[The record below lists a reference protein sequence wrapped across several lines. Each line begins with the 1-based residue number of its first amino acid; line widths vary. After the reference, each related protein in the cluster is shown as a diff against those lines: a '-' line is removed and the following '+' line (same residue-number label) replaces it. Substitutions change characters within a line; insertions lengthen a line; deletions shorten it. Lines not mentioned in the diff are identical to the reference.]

1 MYAKRLVSKD
11 TYYVGGS
18 DRRLALFENIY
29 PLTNGASYNSYLI
42 LDQKTCLLD
51 AVDKSV
57 DEEFY
62 IKVNEVLEGRKLDY
76 LIVNHMEPDHS
87 YALKNVLRMHPECT
101 LVISE
106 KALVMFKN
114 FNEGFCPTN
123 VKVVKEFEVLDLGE
137 HKLTF
142 VFTPMVHWP
151 EVMMTYDVTT
161 KTLFSADAFGTFG
174 ALSGNLFA
182 DRVSFEKNYE
192 LEARRYY
199 TNIVGKYGTQVLA
212 ALKKAS
218 TVEIETICPL
228 HGPIWRQDLNY
239 LINLY
244 TKRASY
250 EPETNGAL
258 IVYGSVYG
266 HSEVA
271 ANLIADELSEK
282 GINEIAV
289 YDASK
294 TDKSYLVAE
303 AFKYSHLII
312 CASTYNMGIFTPV
325 EEFLLDL
332 KYHNL
337 QNRKFAVVENGSWA
351 PNSGK
356 LVVEILKN
364 LKGFEQ
370 IGSNITFKSAVKEE
384 NVTHIKELADKIAE
398 TIPAKKVDNN
408 PLTRISYG
416 LFALSTKDGDRQ
428 NACIINT
435 VNMVA
440 QNPDLI
446 MISLN
451 KSDYSAK
458 TLQATKV
465 CNISCL
471 TKHTSFDVFKRFG
484 FQSGRDVNKFEN
496 YNNYKIADNGINY
509 LTKCTNAYISLTVKE
524 VLDLGSHYGFILK
537 IEKSVLLNNEESVT
551 YDYYQKN
558 IKPIPVKEIKKK
570 GWICKICGYIYEGD
584 ELPKDFICPLCKHGA
599 ADFERIGDK

>member
-1 MYAKRLVSKD
+1 MYTKRLVCKD

-18 DRRLALFENIY
+18 DRRLALFENVY

-42 LDQKTCLLD
+42 VDKKTCLLD
-51 AVDKSV
+51 SVDKSV

-62 IKVNEVLEGRKLDY
+62 TKVNEVLDGKPLDY

-87 YALKNVLRMHPECT
+87 YSLKFILMTHPECT
-101 LVISE
+101 LVTSE

-114 FNEGFCPTN
+114 FNDGFCPKN
-123 VKVVKEFEVLDLGE
+123 VKVVKEFDVLDLGE

-151 EVMMTYDVTT
+151 EVMMTYDTTT

-192 LEARRYY
+192 VEARRYY

-218 TVEIETICPL
+218 TVQIENICPL
-228 HGPIWRQDLNY
+228 HGPIWRQDLSY
-239 LINLY
+239 LLSLY
-244 TKRASY
+244 TKWASY
-250 EPETNGAL
+250 EPEVNGVL

-271 ANLIADELSEK
+271 ANLIADELSDK
-282 GINEIAV
+282 GLNDIAL

-303 AFKYSHLII
+303 AFKYSHIVI

-356 LVVEILKN
+356 LVCEILGG
-364 LKGFEQ
+364 LKGFTQ
-370 IGSNITFKSAVKEE
+370 IGSTVTFKSSVKEDSAAQ
-384 NVTHIKELADKIAE
+384 IKALADMIYDTVPTKRI
-398 TIPAKKVDNN
+398 DNN

-416 LFALSTKDGDRQ
+416 LFALSTEMDGKQ

-440 QNPDLI
+440 NNPDLI
-446 MISLN
+446 MIAVN
-451 KSDYSAK
+451 KANYSAETILK
-458 TLQATKV
+458 TKK
-465 CNISCL
+465 CNISIL
-471 TKHTSFDVFKRFG
+471 TKHTSFDLFKRFG
-484 FQSGRDVNKFEN
+484 FQSGRTINKFEGFN
-496 YNNYKIADNGINY
+496 DYKIAENRINY
-509 LTKCTNAYISLTVKE
+509 LTKFANAYLSLEVKD
-524 VLDLGSHYGFILK
+524 VLDLGSHYGFILY
-537 IEKSVLLNNEESVT
+537 IKSSTLLNNEESVT

-558 IKPIPVKEIKKK
+558 IKPIPPKETKKK
-570 GWICKICGYIYEGD
+570 GWICKICGYVYEG
-584 ELPKDFICPLCKHGA
+584 EVLPKDFICPICKHGV
-599 ADFERIGDK
+599 ADFEKLGE

>member
-1 MYAKRLVSKD
+1 MYKKRLITKD

-29 PLTNGASYNSYLI
+29 PLENGVSYNSYLI
-42 LDQKTCLLD
+42 LDEKTCLLD
-51 AVDKSV
+51 SVDKSI

-62 IKVNEVLEGRKLDY
+62 LKVSDVLDGRKLDY
-76 LIVNHMEPDHS
+76 LIVNHMEPDHAYS
-87 YALKNVLRMHPECT
+87 LKYVLKMHPECT

-123 VKVVKEFEVLDLGE
+123 VKVVKEFDVLDLGE

-151 EVMMTYDVTT
+151 EVMMTYDSTT

-182 DRVSFEKNYE
+182 DRVSFEKQYE
-192 LEARRYY
+192 AEARRYY
-199 TNIVGKYGTQVLA
+199 TNIVGKYGTQVLS
-212 ALKKAS
+212 ALKKAG
-218 TVEIETICPL
+218 TVEIENICPL

-239 LINLY
+239 FINLY
-244 TKRASY
+244 SKWASY
-250 EPETNGAL
+250 EPEVKGVL

-266 HSEVA
+266 HSEQA
-271 ANLIADELSEK
+271 ANLIADELSEQ
-282 GINEIAV
+282 GIKEIAL

-303 AFKYSHLII
+303 AFKYSHLVV
-312 CASTYNMGIFTPV
+312 CSSTYNMGIFTPV

-356 LVVEILKN
+356 LICEILSP
-364 LKGFEQ
+364 LKGWEQ
-370 IGSNITFKSAVKEE
+370 IGQTVTFKSSVKQE
-384 NVTHIKELADKIAE
+384 NLDSLRGLSNLIVNSLPKEK
-398 TIPAKKVDNN
+398 TDNN
-408 PLTRISYG
+408 PIFKISYG
-416 LFALSTKDGDRQ
+416 LYVLSTIDGEKQ
-428 NACIINT
+428 NGCIINT

-446 MISLN
+446 MISISKMNL
-451 KSDYSAK
+451 SAK
-458 TLQATKV
+458 SLMDNKK
-465 CNISCL
+465 CNISIL
-471 TKHTSFDVFKRFG
+471 TKHTPFDLFKRFG
-484 FQSGRDVNKFEN
+484 FQSGRTVNKFEGFKD
-496 YNNYKIADNGINY
+496 YSIANNGVNH
-509 LTKCTNAYISLTVKE
+509 LTKFANAYISCTVKE
-524 VLDLGSHYGFILK
+524 VLDLGSHYGFILNVTDSK
-537 IEKSVLLNNEESVT
+537 LLSNEDSLT
-551 YDYYQKN
+551 YDFYQKH
-558 IKPIPVKEIKKK
+558 IKPVPAKPQNKK
-570 GWICKICGYIYEGD
+570 GWICKICGYVYEG
-584 ELPKDFICPLCKHGA
+584 ENLPSDFICPLCKHGA
-599 ADFERIGDK
+599 SDFEKLGD

>member
-1 MYAKRLVSKD
+1 MYTKRLVCKD

-18 DRRLALFENIY
+18 DRRLALFENVY

-42 LDQKTCLLD
+42 VDKKTCLLD
-51 AVDKSV
+51 SVDKSV

-62 IKVNEVLEGRKLDY
+62 TKVEEVLAGKPLDY

-87 YALKNVLRMHPECT
+87 YSLKFILMTHPECT
-101 LVISE
+101 LVTSD

-114 FNEGFCPTN
+114 FNDGFCPKN
-123 VKVVKEFEVLDLGE
+123 VKVVKEFDVLDLGE

-151 EVMMTYDVTT
+151 EVMMTYDTTT

-192 LEARRYY
+192 VEARRYY

-218 TVEIETICPL
+218 TVQIENICPL
-228 HGPIWRQDLNY
+228 HGPIWRQDLSY
-239 LINLY
+239 LLSLY
-244 TKRASY
+244 TKWASY
-250 EPETNGAL
+250 EPEVNGVL

-271 ANLIADELSEK
+271 ANLIADELSDK
-282 GINEIAV
+282 GLNDIAL

-303 AFKYSHLII
+303 AFKYSHIVI

-356 LVVEILKN
+356 LVCEILGG
-364 LKGFEQ
+364 LKGFTQ
-370 IGSNITFKSAVKEE
+370 IGSTITFKSSVKEDSAAQ
-384 NVTHIKELADKIAE
+384 IKALADMIYDTVPTKH
-398 TIPAKKVDNN
+398 TDNN

-416 LFALSTKDGDRQ
+416 LFALSTEMDGKQ

-440 QNPDLI
+440 NNPDLI
-446 MISLN
+446 MIAVN
-451 KSDYSAK
+451 KANYSAETILK
-458 TLQATKV
+458 TKK
-465 CNISCL
+465 CNISIL
-471 TKHTSFDVFKRFG
+471 TKHASFDLFKRFG
-484 FQSGRDVNKFEN
+484 FQSGRTVNKFEEFN
-496 YNNYKIADNGINY
+496 DYKIAENGINY
-509 LTKCTNAYISLTVKE
+509 LTKFANAYLSLEVKD
-524 VLDLGSHYGFILK
+524 VLDLGSHYGFMLYI
-537 IEKSVLLNNEESVT
+537 KSSTLLNNEESVT

-558 IKPIPVKEIKKK
+558 IKPIPPKETKKK
-570 GWICKICGYIYEGD
+570 GWICKICGYVYEG
-584 ELPKDFICPLCKHGA
+584 EVLPKDFICPICKHGA
-599 ADFERIGDK
+599 ADFEKLGE

>member
-1 MYAKRLVSKD
+1 MYTKRLVCKD

-18 DRRLALFENIY
+18 DRRLALFENVY

-42 LDQKTCLLD
+42 VDKKTCLLD
-51 AVDKSV
+51 SVDKSV

-62 IKVNEVLEGRKLDY
+62 TKVEEVLAGKPLDY

-87 YALKNVLRMHPECT
+87 YSLKFILMTHPECT
-101 LVISE
+101 LVTSD

-114 FNEGFCPTN
+114 FNDGFCPKN
-123 VKVVKEFEVLDLGE
+123 VKVVKEFDVLDLGE

-151 EVMMTYDVTT
+151 EVMMTYDTTT

-192 LEARRYY
+192 VEARRYY

-218 TVEIETICPL
+218 TVQIENICPL
-228 HGPIWRQDLNY
+228 HGPIWRQDLSY
-239 LINLY
+239 LLSLY
-244 TKRASY
+244 TKWASY
-250 EPETNGAL
+250 EPEVNGVL

-271 ANLIADELSEK
+271 ANLIADELSDK
-282 GINEIAV
+282 GLNDIAL

-303 AFKYSHLII
+303 AFKYSHIVI

-337 QNRKFAVVENGSWA
+337 QKRKFAVVENGSWA

-356 LVVEILKN
+356 LVCEILGG
-364 LKGFEQ
+364 LKGFTQ
-370 IGSNITFKSAVKEE
+370 IGSTITFKSSVKEDSAAQ
-384 NVTHIKELADKIAE
+384 IKALADMIYDTVPTKH
-398 TIPAKKVDNN
+398 TDNN

-416 LFALSTKDGDRQ
+416 LFALSTEMDGKQ

-440 QNPDLI
+440 NNPDLI
-446 MISLN
+446 MIAVN
-451 KSDYSAK
+451 KANYSAETILK
-458 TLQATKV
+458 TKK
-465 CNISCL
+465 CNISIL
-471 TKHTSFDVFKRFG
+471 TKHASFDLFKRFG
-484 FQSGRDVNKFEN
+484 FQSGRTVNKFEGFN
-496 YNNYKIADNGINY
+496 DYKIAENGINY
-509 LTKCTNAYISLTVKE
+509 LTKFANAYLSLEVKD
-524 VLDLGSHYGFILK
+524 VLDLGSHYGFMLYI
-537 IEKSVLLNNEESVT
+537 KSSTLLNNEESVT

-558 IKPIPVKEIKKK
+558 IKPIPPKETKKK
-570 GWICKICGYIYEGD
+570 GWICKICGYVYEG
-584 ELPKDFICPLCKHGA
+584 EVLPKDFICPICKHGA
-599 ADFERIGDK
+599 ADFEKLGE

>member
-1 MYAKRLVSKD
+1 MYTKRLVCKD

-18 DRRLALFENIY
+18 DRRLALFENVY

-42 LDQKTCLLD
+42 VDKKTCLLD
-51 AVDKSV
+51 SVDKSV

-62 IKVNEVLEGRKLDY
+62 TKVEEVLAGKPLDY

-87 YALKNVLRMHPECT
+87 YSLKFILMAHPECT
-101 LVISE
+101 LVTSD

-114 FNEGFCPTN
+114 FNDGFCPKN
-123 VKVVKEFEVLDLGE
+123 VKVVKEFDVLDLGE

-151 EVMMTYDVTT
+151 EVMMTYDTTT

-192 LEARRYY
+192 VEARRYY

-218 TVEIETICPL
+218 TVQIENICPL
-228 HGPIWRQDLNY
+228 HGPIWRQDLSY
-239 LINLY
+239 LLSLY
-244 TKRASY
+244 TKWASY
-250 EPETNGAL
+250 EPEVNGVL

-271 ANLIADELSEK
+271 ANLIADELSDK
-282 GINEIAV
+282 GLNDIAL

-303 AFKYSHLII
+303 AFKYSHIVI

-356 LVVEILKN
+356 LVCEILGG
-364 LKGFEQ
+364 LKGFTQ
-370 IGSNITFKSAVKEE
+370 IGSTITFKSSVKEDSAAQ
-384 NVTHIKELADKIAE
+384 IKALADMIYDTVPTKRA
-398 TIPAKKVDNN
+398 DNN

-416 LFALSTKDGDRQ
+416 LFALSTEMDGKQ

-440 QNPDLI
+440 NNPDLI
-446 MISLN
+446 MIAVN
-451 KSDYSAK
+451 KANYSAETILK
-458 TLQATKV
+458 TKK
-465 CNISCL
+465 CNISIL
-471 TKHTSFDVFKRFG
+471 TKHASFDLFKRFG
-484 FQSGRDVNKFEN
+484 FQSGRTVNKFEGFN
-496 YNNYKIADNGINY
+496 DYKIAENGINY
-509 LTKCTNAYISLTVKE
+509 LTKFANAYLSLEVKD
-524 VLDLGSHYGFILK
+524 VLDLGSHYGFMLYI
-537 IEKSVLLNNEESVT
+537 KSSTLLNNEESVT

-558 IKPIPVKEIKKK
+558 IKPIPPKETKKK
-570 GWICKICGYIYEGD
+570 GWICKICGYVYEG
-584 ELPKDFICPLCKHGA
+584 EVLPKDFICPICKHGA
-599 ADFERIGDK
+599 ADFEKLGE